1 LELTLEYFFKKN
13 INIIAEKRKFFNY
26 LILITKKGS
35 KKIDNTNIIN
45 KHPKSYINFK
55 MINSSLSP
63 VINNVKMISKF
74 YHDLFL
80 HKEIGERFNIIKEN
94 KGEKDIEKRYK
105 EKIDII
111 NIKVNKLTKE
121 NNMLKDIRQKNIVNE
136 KNIEKYLKKIK
147 KRMIL
152 LVL

>member
-1 LELTLEYFFKKN
+1 ML
-13 INIIAEKRKFFNY
+13 IY

-55 MINSSLSP
+55 VLNSSLSP

-111 NIKVNKLTKE
+111 NIKRIIL
-121 NNMLKDIRQKNIVNE
+121 
-136 KNIEKYLKKIK
+136 LKKEEERK
-147 KRMIL
+147 KEEEKRRINIHQMMKTKKNMMEIL
-152 LVL
+152 IIRIQNLKTMKKL